1 MADIVS
7 FVGDHRTAVMVG
19 AAAGLVV
26 AKVLHMIQRVKR
38 LLLLAIVLTL
48 AGGSGA
54 GGASSVLAS
63 DVAAVTATRRRDPAW
78 S

>member
-7 FVGDHRTAVMVG
+7 FIGDHSTAVMIG
-19 AAAGLVV
+19 ALAGLVA

-48 AGGSGA
+48 AGGSAA
-54 GGASSVLAS
+54 GGASRILATLTS
-63 DVAAVTATRRRDPAW
+63 LR
-78 S
+78 